1 MRLLTWILG
10 LPVAVVAIAFA
21 VANRGDIDLDLWPLP
36 YTVHLSLYLAVL
48 GALVAGLLLG
58 LLLGWASSGNRA
70 AARARE
76 AKARA
81 LDQELT
87 ELRSRQQ
94 AAAKA
99 LPSPD
104 SSN

>member
-21 VANRGDIDLDLWPLP
+21 VANRGDVDLDLWPLP

-58 LLLGWASSGNRA
+58 LFLGWAGSRNRS
-70 AARARE
+70 AARAR
-76 AKARA
+76 KARA